1 MKRYKVGGPTEY
13 SESGSAGGSKVSFGE
28 AFKSARKQGL
38 DEFTWRGKKY
48 TTEMKEEKS
57 DSKADKPSVRKV
69 STKEFIENYEKSPA
83 SGRMRQEAYYKA
95 NPEPGLKA
103 VDEEMFSPGVKIAG
117 AAGAGA
123 ALGYGA
129 KKLKDFL
136 SRKGME
142 RAGKKLA
149 EEGVPSDAARKAA
162 RESAKERRAS
172 SPARREREY
181 DERLSSDM
189 AGGYKRGGSVKSSAS
204 RRADGIASRGK
215 TRGKFV

>member
-117 AAGAGA
+117 AAGAGRCGPGPVGLGRA
-123 ALGYGA
+123 HGLGAHAAQPRALGRAHGQLYG
-129 KKLKDFL
+129 
-136 SRKGME
+136 
-142 RAGKKLA
+142 
-149 EEGVPSDAARKAA
+149 
-162 RESAKERRAS
+162 
-172 SPARREREY
+172 
-181 DERLSSDM
+181 
-189 AGGYKRGGSVKSSAS
+189 
-204 RRADGIASRGK
+204 
-215 TRGKFV
+215 